1 MSMKI
6 SSVGY
11 GVKQGVKNIRRNL
24 LFSLA
29 SLGTIVACLF
39 VFGLFYIVLVN
50 FRGAIHKIE
59 STISISVFF
68 DEGISEEG
76 IVLIGEQI
84 KTRKEVNTIDYISA
98 EQAWKDF
105 SDQTYDDPEA
115 AREAFGDD
123 NPLANSASYKIT
135 LNDASAQADF
145 VQFLESI
152 EGVRKVSNS
161 AVTADSISA
170 INAFVGYASFGIIL
184 ILLLV
189 SMFLINNTITIGIT
203 VRREEIKIMKLIGAT
218 NGFIRAPFII
228 EGVLIGLVGSMIPL
242 ILLYYLYDI
251 VINYIAGKFSIINN
265 LFDFLEPMDMFKV
278 LIPITLAIGVGI
290 GFFGSMITTR
300 KHLKV

>member
-1 MSMKI
+1 MKI

-135 LNDASAQADF
+135 LNDAGAQADF

-300 KHLKV
+300 KHL

>member
-1 MSMKI
+1 MKI

-184 ILLLV
+184 ILLFV

-290 GFFGSMITTR
+290 GFFGSIITTR